1 MKRVLGL
8 INLFEH
14 EELLRELTQNRP
26 LAAIPFAGRYR
37 VIDFILSNMVNSGIR
52 NVGMLAYANFR
63 SLMDHLR
70 SAKEWDLARK
80 GNGLFILPSNQ
91 APGRFRAGEGD
102 IEQMYAHF
110 DYFKRSKE
118 QYVLLAGS
126 AMVASIRFDG
136 MLDFHRQTGA
146 DVTVLYQPGCRLEGR
161 DYRHCNFIR
170 TEADGRISDV
180 AVSCD
185 PGRQHQL
192 SMRMYLLERK
202 LFMDIIERCMIKG
215 ERDFVKDGLIRNFG
229 QLKFYGYPFDGH
241 VAVINS
247 VYGYYH
253 HSLSLLQPAIRQ
265 SLFPRDNPVYTK
277 IKDESPA
284 NYRLGAKTSNSLV
297 ANGCVIE
304 GTVENSILFRGVHVQ
319 PGAVVKNCVVM
330 QKCEI
335 GAGAA
340 LDTVICDKDV
350 RIGPG
355 RAIKGETA
363 YPIIIRKGSVI

>member
-8 INLFEH
+8 INLFER

-52 NVGMLAYANFR
+52 NVAMLAYENYR

-80 GNGLFILPSNQ
+80 RDGLFILPSNQ
-91 APGRFRAGEGD
+91 TPGRVRSGEGD
-102 IEQMYAHF
+102 VEQMYAHF
-110 DYFKRSKE
+110 DYFKRSQE

-126 AMVASIRFDG
+126 AVVANIQFDG
-136 MLDFHRQTGA
+136 MLEFHRQTGA
-146 DVTVLYQPGCRLEGR
+146 DVTVLYQPGCRLEGH
-161 DYRHCNFIR
+161 DYRYCAFIK
-170 TEADGRISDV
+170 TAADGRIADA
-180 AVSCD
+180 AVSHD
-185 PGRQHQL
+185 AGGQPQL

-202 LFMDIIERCMIKG
+202 LFMDIIERCMLKG
-215 ERDFVKDGLIRNFG
+215 EHDFVKDGLIRNMS
-229 QLKFYGYPFDGH
+229 QLKLYGYPFNGH

-247 VYGYYH
+247 VYSYYH
-253 HSLSLLQPAIRQ
+253 HNLALLQPAIRQ
-265 SLFPRDNPVYTK
+265 SLFSRGNPIYTK
-277 IKDESPA
+277 TKDEAPA
-284 NYRLGAKTSNSLV
+284 IYRQGARTVNSLV

-304 GTVENSILFRGVHVQ
+304 GTVENSILFRGVYVR
-319 PGAVVKNCVVM
+319 PGASVKNCVIM

-335 GAGAA
+335 GPGAS

-355 RAIKGETA
+355 RAIKGEIA
-363 YPIIIRKGSVI
+363 YPIIIRKGTVI